1 MSNARVLYFHGPAL
15 LRDGLNHENEKLF
28 NNIHIIYGVV
38 V

>member
-1 MSNARVLYFHGPAL
+1 MSNARALYFHELVL
-15 LRDGLNHENEKLF
+15 LRDGLDYENEKLF